1 MALINKKVL
10 PLPSG
15 TVLTDLAKRRW
26 VLEKQIGCGGFGLV
40 YDVYPEN
47 DNTNMRYIAK
57 LEHKDSGGLFCEINF
72 YIRVM
77 RNNYFVD
84 EWKKNNLIS
93 HLGIPKYHG
102 SGISMYNGKEYRFL
116 IIEKLG
122 SDIHRL
128 LIDRK
133 KFNISGVKTLAT
145 NILTIL
151 EFIHDKGYSHGDIKS
166 ENILLG
172 LRDNR
177 IYLVDYGL
185 SAKFLQGKEH
195 RPYFRDPKARHNG
208 TLLFASIDA
217 HNGVVVSR
225 KGDLESLGYCM
236 IKWLVGRLPWEGYE
250 KDPDSVQNMKEKFI
264 ENINEKYVIEK
275 DIDII
280 YNYIKTVSLLDY
292 SENPDYDR
300 LKKMFL

>member
-1 MALINKKVL
+1 MALTNKKVL

-15 TVLTDLAKRRW
+15 TVLTDLAKKRW

-40 YDVYPEN
+40 YDVRPEH
-47 DNTNMRYIAK
+47 DNTNTKYIAK

-77 RNNYFVD
+77 RSNYVID
-84 EWKKNNLIS
+84 DWKKNHLIS
-93 HLGIPKYHG
+93 HLGIPKYYG

-128 LIDRK
+128 LVDRK

-145 NILTIL
+145 NLLTIL

-172 LRDNR
+172 LHDNR

-208 TLLFASIDA
+208 TLLFASVDA
-217 HNGVVVSR
+217 HNGAVVSR

-264 ENINEKYVIEK
+264 ENITKKYVIEK

-280 YNYIKTVSLLDY
+280 YNYIKTVSSLDY